1 MYLMHA
7 CVHVCIICM
16 YVCMY
21 VCSCVHDAR
30 APEFLTYV
38 GQDVEVRLEERV
50 SFGHTRKHEDNH
62 LPTQH
67 RATYQ
72 YDNTTHH
79 AAVRKNEQK
88 LHRRAW
94 GQTCLAVI
102 NGGESVSNAFEL
114 AAHRRV
120 ACHLQT
126 TNTHIYVCNQVYSI
140 VMRVETHVQTDIRVN
155 INTWVCTHTHIFSYT
170 CMQRHKKTH

>member
-1 MYLMHA
+1 MGTRQQAKYPGGKVDLNYLIHGALERQIDCTAAAAAAAAKYTFRPTYLQPFLLTFGPVYWKAREILRQWRWHESMRA
-7 CVHVCIICM
+7 GRQVCVCVCVRVCVCVCVLYVCM

-21 VCSCVHDAR
+21 VCACVHDAR

-67 RATYQ
+67 RTTYQ
-72 YDNTTHH
+72 YGNATHH

-88 LHRRAW
+88 LHRRA
-94 GQTCLAVI
+94 
-102 NGGESVSNAFEL
+102 
-114 AAHRRV
+114 
-120 ACHLQT
+120 
-126 TNTHIYVCNQVYSI
+126 
-140 VMRVETHVQTDIRVN
+140 
-155 INTWVCTHTHIFSYT
+155 
-170 CMQRHKKTH
+170 